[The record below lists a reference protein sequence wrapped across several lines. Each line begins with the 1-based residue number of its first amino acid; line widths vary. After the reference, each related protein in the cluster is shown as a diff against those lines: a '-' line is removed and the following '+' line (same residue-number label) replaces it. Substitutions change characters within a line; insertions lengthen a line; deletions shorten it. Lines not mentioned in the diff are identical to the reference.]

1 MAKKVKRNIGNQI
14 LGWILF
20 IAMILSVFATG
31 FFVIFGK

>member
-1 MAKKVKRNIGNQI
+1 MAKKSSKNIGKKI
-14 LGWILF
+14 LGWILL